1 MQAMIV
7 IAILGF
13 MSNQNPTSQ
22 QHISAIFNRLTC
34 PLPIA
39 NGVDNDLTAPG
50 INMTYNVDINGNP
63 GVAFGASSGNNPGPV
78 VGTQYICGEDP
89 VFGSIQISAAT
100 KEYAASCFSIFPCGF
115 FGYLNDFIGGVA
127 DKLAAFFTL
136 IYQYLSPIDFNILG
150 FQLSDLNTTA
160 QVMVLTFYAIEYI
173 IIGISIYK
181 IVSPYT
187 HVG

>member
-22 QHISAIFNRLTC
+22 QHISAIFNRITC

-50 INMTYNVDINGNP
+50 INMTYNVDIDGNP
-63 GVAFGASSGNNPGPV
+63 AGVNGTGNPI
-78 VGTQYICGEDP
+78 VGTQYICTDDP
-89 VFGSIQISAAT
+89 INGNLQISSAI
-100 KEYAASCFSIFPCGF
+100 KEYGANCFSAFPCGF
-115 FGYLNDFIGGVA
+115 FGYLNDWFSGMF

-136 IYQYLSPIDFNILG
+136 ILQYLSPINFNILG

-160 QVMVLTFYAIEYI
+160 QVAVLSFYAIEYI